1 MLYAAKWQWPGAS
14 QTELDHVA
22 ARAGSRSALDSVA
35 NLGSL
40 LFSDDDLVLCLFEG
54 PSRAAAKRASERAG
68 IPCERLMNSVRL
80 GSDPR
85 TLQEPRNEQA
95 PNSSDRRQ
103 TTHTRCGGSVLASEA
118 LTLTVTA
125 HRTHQ
130 EEPCGSAS
138 CQ

>member
-1 MLYAAKWQWPGAS
+1 MERSLLAMLYAAKCYWPGVTE
-14 QTELDHVA
+14 TELEHVS
-22 ARAGSRSALDSVA
+22 ARATLAETRSSDDGVA
-35 NLGSL
+35 YLGSL

-95 PNSSDRRQ
+95 PNSSDRSQ
-103 TTHTRCGGSVLASEA
+103 TTHTRCGGSVLA
-118 LTLTVTA
+118 
-125 HRTHQ
+125 
-130 EEPCGSAS
+130 
-138 CQ
+138 